1 MDKKTKKLINEAKR
15 QFGKAHLLPRID
27 TGVID
32 ESKGKL
38 YSAKEALAERKKREQ
53 SQNSEPIIVNN
64 TFIKPNEKPTETQ
77 VYAEQLKKYYGKID
91 EEHEEMD
98 LQAMRFIIGPSLD
111 FPLDKV
117 KHLFKWVEV
126 LRHPKTDQLH
136 KLQQFRV
143 LKFFGDVGE
152 ELLKD
157 RRKMVNLVWEF
168 NLEPEPKFN
177 DKGELVG
184 MKSNREYLFD
194 PDKEYWDYEEINKWG
209 RIIK

>member
-38 YSAKEALAERKKREQ
+38 YSAEEALAERKKREQ

-77 VYAEQLKKYYGKID
+77 VWLNRLEPEYDKLDKELHVM
-91 EEHEEMD
+91 E
-98 LQAMRFIIGPSLD
+98 LQAARFIIGPSLD
-111 FPLDKV
+111 YPQKLIKM
-117 KHLFKWVEV
+117 LFGWQEV
-126 LRHPKTDQLH
+126 RRHPVTDILH
-136 KLQQFRV
+136 PLQQFYVFRY
-143 LKFFGDVGE
+143 FGDVGE
-152 ELLKD
+152 ESIKD
-157 RRKMVNLVWEF
+157 RKKMVNLIWRAKD
-168 NLEPEPKFN
+168 EPEPQFN
-177 DKGELVG
+177 DKGEFTGLDI
-184 MKSNREYLFD
+184 NFEYLFD